1 MKRVISIFLI
11 MVSLLSLAGCKQNKD
26 GQSNAEKERVITINY
41 AQSFPSGTMLVM
53 REEGFLDKYLPENVK
68 IEWTGLTAA
77 AEIRD
82 ALVANSVDIADMSLG
97 AFIAGIQNNLPLR
110 LISYASTA
118 PINLYTNIPE
128 AETMNDLPNDCQIT
142 VNSFTSALHI
152 AFLAQSLHETGALD
166 TFATNLVPTPN
177 LEAAALLAE
186 GTVDAAILSFP
197 TMLKTEE
204 MDRVHMLSD
213 FHDVIL
219 EYSIGSAFITSETFY
234 SENSDIIEAFRQAQ
248 QDALALYDNNRE
260 RFAEIMA
267 KEYGIDTEIVL
278 EKLAQYPPTNALTGY
293 DKQAELLY
301 SAGILNSEAA
311 KFQDLPNRDDLVG

>member
-128 AETMNDLPNDCQIT
+128 A
-142 VNSFTSALHI
+142 
-152 AFLAQSLHETGALD
+152 
-166 TFATNLVPTPN
+166 
-177 LEAAALLAE
+177 
-186 GTVDAAILSFP
+186 
-197 TMLKTEE
+197 
-204 MDRVHMLSD
+204 
-213 FHDVIL
+213 
-219 EYSIGSAFITSETFY
+219 
-234 SENSDIIEAFRQAQ
+234 
-248 QDALALYDNNRE
+248 
-260 RFAEIMA
+260 
-267 KEYGIDTEIVL
+267 
-278 EKLAQYPPTNALTGY
+278 
-293 DKQAELLY
+293 
-301 SAGILNSEAA
+301 
-311 KFQDLPNRDDLVG
+311 